1 MRVKPIAL
9 ILFLLLFAGCVTM
22 PATPTGKY
30 YDALATFNDTVESYL
45 WHYEVVDA
53 EKQALLREYVNPVIF
68 EAGIALELWGRTKD
82 DTTRMRAYNAVFHR
96 MQMLFLKYGL
106 GGDV

>member
-1 MRVKPIAL
+1 MRVKPIAV
-9 ILFLLLFAGCVTM
+9 ILFLLLFAGCITM

-30 YDALATFNDTVESYL
+30 YDALATFNDLVESYL

-53 EKQALLREYVNPVIF
+53 EKQAILKEYLHPVIM
-68 EAGIALELWGRTKD
+68 EASIALDYWGLAKD
-82 DTTRMRAYNAVFHR
+82 DMTRMRAFHAIFKR
-96 MQMLFLKYGL
+96 LQMEFIKYGV